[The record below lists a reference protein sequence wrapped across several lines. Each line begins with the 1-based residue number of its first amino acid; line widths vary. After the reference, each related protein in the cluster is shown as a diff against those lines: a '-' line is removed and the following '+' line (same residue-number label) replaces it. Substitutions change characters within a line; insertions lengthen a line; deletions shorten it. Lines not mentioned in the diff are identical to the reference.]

1 MDYHREHNLKIKIV
15 RIFNTYG
22 PHMAFNDGRVVS
34 NFINQAI
41 NGQNITIYG
50 KGKQTRSFMYI
61 DDLINGII
69 KMMQSKDEII
79 GPINIGNP
87 IEISV
92 LELANKI
99 LDITGSGSKL
109 VYKKLPNDD
118 PQKRRPDIDFANNIL
133 EWAPSIDLDNG
144 LKQTIDFFKKK
155 QNFNF

>member
-22 PHMAFNDGRVVS
+22 PHMTFNDGRVVS

-50 KGKQTRSFMYI
+50 EGKQTRSFMYI
-61 DDLINGII
+61 DDLINGIV
-69 KMMQSKDEII
+69 KMMESKDEII

-109 VYKKLPNDD
+109 IYKKLPNDD
-118 PQKRRPDIDFANNIL
+118 PQRRRPDIDFAKNIL
-133 EWAPSIDLDNG
+133 EWAPSFDLDSG
-144 LKQTIDFFKKK
+144 LHQTINFFKKK